1 MPLSEFEYLSPFR
14 RYRGFSLFLVAKR
27 PFFIVLK
34 QIGAVFAGFVLEI
47 KFVATLLQK
56 QQEARIGPFVKVN

>member
-1 MPLSEFEYLSPFR
+1 MPLSKFEYLSPFR

-34 QIGAVFAGFVLEI
+34 QMGAVFAGFVEDVCSHLI
-47 KFVATLLQK
+47 V
-56 QQEARIGPFVKVN
+56 EANGNKKRE